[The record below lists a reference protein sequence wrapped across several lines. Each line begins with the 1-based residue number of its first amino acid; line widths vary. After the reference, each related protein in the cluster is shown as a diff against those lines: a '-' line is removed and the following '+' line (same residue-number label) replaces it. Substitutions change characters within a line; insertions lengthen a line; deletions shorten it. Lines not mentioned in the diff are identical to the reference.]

1 MAIDRALIFLGNGM
15 PEIYGIEDPRN
26 PVARMITRRELL
38 SLFGNEVYAPIY
50 PDELLWVVEVIGSV
64 STEGPP
70 PTSGVTTYQ
79 YAMSIAD
86 PTSGWPNGDRVYDD
100 PKFTYVD

>member
-38 SLFGNEVYAPIY
+38 SLFGSEVYAPMY
-50 PDELLWVVEVIGSV
+50 PDELLWVVEVIGPV

-70 PTSGVTTYQ
+70 PHERGNDV
-79 YAMSIAD
+79 
-86 PTSGWPNGDRVYDD
+86 PVRHVYRRPDQRLAQWRAGLRR
-100 PKFTYVD
+100 P